1 MDLRQMGYDC
11 NSAKEMLEALVN
23 DEYCTYIVGK
33 FENYEAILRALRP
46 VFKIYLYIGVFFKKN
61 RHVNIILKI
70 WCRNQFDHIE
80 CAGMLYMK
88 CNGKLNN
95 LSKIR

>member
-46 VFKIYLYIGVFFKKN
+46 VFKIQLCIDSC
-61 RHVNIILKI
+61 L
-70 WCRNQFDHIE
+70 
-80 CAGMLYMK
+80 
-88 CNGKLNN
+88 
-95 LSKIR
+95 